1 MGALFRFIGV
11 RCEGADRP
19 YSFTLHAGE
28 TRLLQL
34 ASREAKNAMIDCA
47 IGESA
52 CEGSVEIAQGDRRH
66 NRPAVRA
73 VGERRHRNAPV
84 PLSWQPVR
92 ASRSGRVG
100 WVAANGGL
108 ISNLR
113 VWENVT
119 LPQWYHHG
127 HEQADTEQRVVR
139 WLGVLGVE
147 QAEFERFMAAQ
158 PHAVE
163 LWQRKLAGLL
173 RALVLQPAVLVVDA
187 ALLGNIRENFA
198 QNWIMALETYAAE
211 GGAVLLI
218 ADKAMTLQWE
228 RLE

>member
-1 MGALFRFIGV
+1 MDALFRFVDV

-19 YSFTLHAGE
+19 YSFTLYAGE
-28 TRLLQL
+28 TRVLQL
-34 ASREAKNAMIDCA
+34 ASRDAKNAMIDCA
-47 IGESA
+47 IGESV

-66 NRPAVRA
+66 NKPAVRA
-73 VGERRHRNAPV
+73 VGERRHGNAPV
-84 PLSWQPVR
+84 PLTWQPVR
-92 ASRSGRVG
+92 ASRPGRVG

-113 VWENVT
+113 IWENVT
-119 LPQWYHHG
+119 LPLWYHNG
-127 HEQADTEQRVVR
+127 HEQAETEQRVVR
-139 WLGVLGVE
+139 WLGMLGVE
-147 QAEFERFMAAQ
+147 PAENERFMAAH

-173 RALVLQPAVLVVDA
+173 RALVQKPAVLVVDA
-187 ALLGNIRENFA
+187 ALLGNVRENFVH
-198 QNWIMALETYAAE
+198 NWIMALETYAAE
-211 GGAVLLI
+211 GGAVLLV

>member
-1 MGALFRFIGV
+1 MGALYRFVDV

-19 YSFTLHAGE
+19 YSFTLHHGD
-28 TRLLQL
+28 TRMLQL
-34 ASREAKNAMIDCA
+34 ASRDAKNAMIDCA
-47 IGESA
+47 IGESV
-52 CEGSVEIAQGDRRH
+52 CEGSVEIAQGDRRQRKSVH
-66 NRPAVRA
+66 V
-73 VGERRHRNAPV
+73 VEERRRNNHPV
-84 PLSWQPVR
+84 PLIWKPVQ
-92 ASRSGRVG
+92 AIRSMRVG

-108 ISNLR
+108 ISNLKI
-113 VWENVT
+113 WENVT
-119 LPQWYHHG
+119 LPLWYHAG
-127 HEQADTEQRVVR
+127 YESVETEQEIVR
-139 WLGVLGVE
+139 WLGMLGVE
-147 QAEFERFMAAQ
+147 QAEFERFMAAH

-173 RALVLQPAVLVVDA
+173 RALVQKPAVLVVDA
-187 ALLGNIRENFA
+187 ALLGNIKENFV